1 MKAKKFSIT
10 LSVLLTAFWVGGT
23 ALASDTSILDSRS
36 SDSALEAPKLTVK
49 IDGNVVTLSWNKVTG
64 ATDYDVHYARK
75 PYDNPDT
82 IKTIEVG
89 NKLSASYEFS
99 PGSVYH
105 VAVKACDVSGVNC
118 SDYSIIHDIVIP
130 LVSTYKNSF
139 GQDFKLIPAGT
150 YSRSSDSDEF
160 GRLPGETQH
169 QVTLTKSFYMQITEV
184 TQREWQEIMGYN
196 PSYFSGCSACPVE
209 MASWNDIKQNRERRE
224 QRKGDA
230 SRPGGREPLSEAQ
243 KAEII
248 SIADHDW
255 TADFPMSKTI
265 SDAAQVTTLA
275 FSALAMMTGTLPNQT
290 FFPPGK
296 VADYTGFQYFRD
308 VDEDG
313 MGHTGNFLTRIAC
326 NVISILTM
334 EQLALLDS
342 AATVQNNNY
351 VLYGYKRYT
360 LMQAFRLI
368 LEGDLPAGTT
378 GLDLEAVKEFSKEL
392 YIIDGQISFDRA
404 FVYAQVLASMDST
417 QIAYLDTMA
426 QGGFNS
432 WPDISK
438 DDVSDKFDSLSPEGR
453 STIMGYAGDLFT
465 WHAGSVIADVY
476 FCPERQGTYYGGF
489 WMKDAPAMGQPGYAI
504 PTEMTGEA
512 GKALS
517 DASLGYVT
525 EDQAAVMNTLVNIQ
539 RNNLYDGTPNI
550 LQIRANIATLLRLLL
565 VSMDNADAI
574 EAEVLSQSATYG
586 ELDGENNYNYAQVFA
601 EVYQS
606 LSNEQKTK
614 LYNLRASL
622 MSGTYDDGT
631 PFDFTY
637 DDTYYHYGTAI
648 EDESIIIPYVDDA
661 DALFINA
668 PSCPDCSNDSVNLKI
683 FSFVSGSVCECSAA
697 TSITIGSGVTVEDG
711 ATVTFKAPKVSVKS
725 GARFHNGSKV
735 TIKQ

>member
-1 MKAKKFSIT
+1 
-10 LSVLLTAFWVGGT
+10 
-23 ALASDTSILDSRS
+23 
-36 SDSALEAPKLTVK
+36 
-49 IDGNVVTLSWNKVTG
+49 
-64 ATDYDVHYARK
+64 
-75 PYDNPDT
+75 
-82 IKTIEVG
+82 
-89 NKLSASYEFS
+89 
-99 PGSVYH
+99 
-105 VAVKACDVSGVNC
+105 
-118 SDYSIIHDIVIP
+118 
-130 LVSTYKNSF
+130 
-139 GQDFKLIPAGT
+139 
-150 YSRSSDSDEF
+150 
-160 GRLPGETQH
+160 
-169 QVTLTKSFYMQITEV
+169 
-184 TQREWQEIMGYN
+184 
-196 PSYFSGCSACPVE
+196 
-209 MASWNDIKQNRERRE
+209 
-224 QRKGDA
+224 
-230 SRPGGREPLSEAQ
+230 
-243 KAEII
+243 
-248 SIADHDW
+248 
-255 TADFPMSKTI
+255 
-265 SDAAQVTTLA
+265 
-275 FSALAMMTGTLPNQT
+275 
-290 FFPPGK
+290 
-296 VADYTGFQYFRD
+296 
-308 VDEDG
+308 
-313 MGHTGNFLTRIAC
+313 
-326 NVISILTM
+326 
-334 EQLALLDS
+334 
-342 AATVQNNNY
+342 
-351 VLYGYKRYT
+351 
-360 LMQAFRLI
+360 
-368 LEGDLPAGTT
+368 
-378 GLDLEAVKEFSKEL
+378 
-392 YIIDGQISFDRA
+392 
-404 FVYAQVLASMDST
+404 
-417 QIAYLDTMA
+417 
-426 QGGFNS
+426 
-432 WPDISK
+432 
-438 DDVSDKFDSLSPEGR
+438 
-453 STIMGYAGDLFT
+453 MGYAGDLFT
-465 WHAGSVIADVY
+465 WYAGSVIADVY

-489 WMKDAPAMGQPGYAI
+489 WMKDAPAIGQPGYAI

-648 EDESIIIPYVDDA
+648 EEESIIIPYVDDA

-668 PSCPDCSNDSVNLKI
+668 PSCPDCSNDSVNLQN